1 MEVLYVV
8 ILLVLGGLMVAKP
21 EFLWKLEHLLTVKD
35 GEPTELYLTFMRL
48 SGGFFVVAA
57 IGCGLYLLLR

>member
-1 MEVLYVV
+1 MLYVV

-35 GEPTELYLTFMRL
+35 GEPTELYLTLMRL
-48 SGGFFVVAA
+48 GGGFFVVAA